1 MPKYGFI
8 IDVDRCNGCYS
19 CFLACK
25 DEWIG
30 NDQFGWYRGRCLSSH
45 VGGRRLF
52 CFSDICTR
60 SR

>member
-1 MPKYGFI
+1 MAKYGFI

-30 NDQFGWYRGRCLSSH
+30 NDHGKYGKATIEGMNLMRVREIEYGTF
-45 VGGRRLF
+45 
-52 CFSDICTR
+52 D
-60 SR
+60 